1 MVELARPPAICRNTA
16 SVVLIGIANPGL
28 PGGQEQARRERGPQ
42 HRHDGVRQHVAAAP
56 APEGWPVSGV
66 VKHLSSPPREPP
78 GGEGGPGSGDLDP
91 GYGLEPAP
99 PGMAS
104 RAAGRP

>member
-42 HRHDGVRQHVAAAP
+42 HRHDGVP
-56 APEGWPVSGV
+56 
-66 VKHLSSPPREPP
+66 
-78 GGEGGPGSGDLDP
+78 
-91 GYGLEPAP
+91 
-99 PGMAS
+99 
-104 RAAGRP
+104 